1 MAWITVKYL
10 FYGFVIFF
18 LVNLIFI
25 FLRERFELE
34 GCVLCIEKEV
44 DKIQAL
50 VQTQRDNF
58 VQSQIRD
65 GLEPNNS
72 ESLLKQATWHFCRS
86 LLDMLNIVY

>member
-1 MAWITVKYL
+1 MPDVRAEEKKDIMTIGIYAGGVL
-10 FYGFVIFF
+10 LAIL
-18 LVNLIFI
+18 LVFC
-25 FLRERFELE
+25 
-34 GCVLCIEKEV
+34 CVLCIEKEV

-86 LLDMLNIVY
+86 LLDTLNTVY